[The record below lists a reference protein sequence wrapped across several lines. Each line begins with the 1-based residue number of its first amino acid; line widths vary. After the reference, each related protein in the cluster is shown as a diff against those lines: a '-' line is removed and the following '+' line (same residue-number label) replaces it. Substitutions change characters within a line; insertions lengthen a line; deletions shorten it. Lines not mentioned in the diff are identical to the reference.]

1 MSQQLHTA
9 MTDILAMPYYK
20 NDNRKSGASTDGH
33 EEAVA
38 VRIKDAGFVE
48 ANKTNFPGITK
59 SMLKKFAQDGDDTEL
74 RKVTQGLA
82 VGSYMIQPS
91 GSQGFPDVLVLDFN
105 DKFVCI
111 ECKSGKGVSPM
122 WNDSLPYP
130 DTIYV
135 FATKKTD
142 ETTIFMGRDVLSMEE
157 RELHNKF
164 MKEVGLLVDKY
175 RALLKPL
182 DLFTRGWLFRARP
195 QNFQEGGAGKT
206 NYFTHS
212 KRKSCELLA
221 LEYAR
226 Q

>member
-1 MSQQLHTA
+1 MSTQLHTA
-9 MTDILAMPYYK
+9 MADILQMPYFK
-20 NDNRKSGASTDGH
+20 NDNRKSGSSKDGH

-38 VRIKDAGFVE
+38 IRIKDAGFIEVDK
-48 ANKTNFPGITK
+48 ANFLGITK
-59 SMLKKFAQDGDDTEL
+59 SMLKKFAQTGDDTDL
-74 RKVTQGLA
+74 RNATQGL
-82 VGSYMIQPS
+82 VPGSYILQPS

-105 DKFVCI
+105 NNFVCI

-130 DTIYV
+130 TTIYV
-135 FATKKTD
+135 FATKKTN
-142 ETTIFMGRDVLSMEE
+142 ETTIFMGRDVLSIEE
-157 RELHNKF
+157 RELHSEF
-164 MKEVGLLVDKY
+164 MKEVKLLIDKY

-182 DLFTRGWLFRARP
+182 DLFTRGWLFKARP
-195 QNFQEGGAGKT
+195 QNFQEGGANKT

-221 LEYAR
+221 LEYAK